1 MMAIQSVVLAGV
13 GGQGILLASRVVS
26 RAAMADGLEVT
37 FNEVH
42 GMAQRGGSVIAQIR
56 FGKRVYSPLVSE
68 GEAQVLGALEQVEA
82 LRYAHYLAPD
92 GLAVVS
98 DQTIVPVTVSSGGA
112 AYPADVP
119 ERLARVFPRLKYLNA
134 LQEAVRLGDRRMA
147 NTVLMGALSNG
158 LTLSMDAWRRGK
170 RESVKPAFAGKN
182 LEAFE
187 RGRSL

>member
-158 LTLSMDAWRRGK
+158 LTLSMDAWRRGI